1 MSRFALAVFALL
13 IGQSLFLAAM
23 VWDRVSL
30 LRSGAVVTLETAPI
44 DPRDIFRGDYV
55 ILNYAISSLSLDGLE
70 GDDEFSSG
78 DEIYI
83 ELAPGG
89 ATWKPVAAW
98 SEQRDPT
105 PGNAIIRGHITYI
118 VARAPVTDVPGAED
132 EPSPST
138 CPDCGTAFVNYGI
151 ESYFVPEGEGRV
163 LEDERNAGK
172 LTIDVALADDG
183 TPAIKQ
189 LRLDGEPVYEE
200 PLF

>member
-1 MSRFALAVFALL
+1 MNRFALAVIALL

-30 LRSGAVVTLETAPI
+30 LRSDTVVTLETEPI

-55 ILNYAISSLSLDGLE
+55 ILNYAISSLSLDDLE
-70 GDDEFSSG
+70 GDDEFSYGS
-78 DEIYI
+78 EIHV
-83 ELAPGG
+83 ELAPDG

-98 SEQRDPT
+98 AAPREPKS
-105 PGNAIIRGHITYI
+105 GNAIIRGRVTYVI
-118 VARAPVTDVPGAED
+118 ARQVTTETSDADGMSAPLP
-132 EPSPST
+132 
-138 CPDCGTAFVNYGI
+138 CPDCDTAFIEYGI

-163 LEDERNAGK
+163 LEDERNAGN
-172 LTIDVALADDG
+172 LTVDVALDDDG